1 MKFLLEHK
9 ATVENKIIFKKV
21 SGLNNSAK
29 TNEFIEL
36 MNDQDT
42 LQVLVNL
49 STKLAFLNYNLIGRD
64 L

>member
-9 ATVENKIIFKKV
+9 ATVEFKIIFKKV
-21 SGLNNSAK
+21 VGLNNSAK

-36 MNDQDT
+36 MNDADT
-42 LQVLVNL
+42 LKVLVNL